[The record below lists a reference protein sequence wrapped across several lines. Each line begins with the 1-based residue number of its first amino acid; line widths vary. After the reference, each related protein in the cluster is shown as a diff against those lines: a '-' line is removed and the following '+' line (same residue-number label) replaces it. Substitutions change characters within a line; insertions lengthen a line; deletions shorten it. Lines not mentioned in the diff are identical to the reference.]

1 MVTPQKEIWEEE
13 IDVQEIDAEL
23 GDQLEAELA
32 EGLEPSIDEDAE
44 PEAVELDRPAPEVE
58 RSLRDDSVASMY
70 YREMGRYATLTA
82 EQEVAMGHGIREARE
97 TIWKRLLL
105 LPATRLYILEIL
117 RRDRRDAPLALQAL
131 EEASHVRS
139 RARAH
144 IEHLEKLAQKAG
156 EHLTKHD
163 PDEVWLLSAVQVL
176 QHSCE
181 GASAG
186 ARQLT
191 RALAEALAG
200 VTEGLDRL
208 RRIKRSFVEANLRL
222 VIAVARKYSNGP
234 MALIDLIQEGNMGL
248 MKAVDRFDPDR
259 GYRFSTYAAWWIRH
273 AVSRAAAD
281 KSRTVR
287 LPVHFIEAYQQLLK
301 IRKDL
306 QVQLGRQPNLD
317 EVADAMGITRRKADR
332 IQSYLQEGSLSL
344 DRPVNHEDAR
354 SFLDM
359 LEDPATSE
367 GIPAQVIH
375 ENENELTVTA
385 LYDALTP
392 MEREIIV
399 LRFGLGDS
407 EAFTLK
413 DIGRRFRLSRER
425 IRQIQE
431 HALCKLRQY
440 FQMNEML

>member
-1 MVTPQKEIWEEE
+1 MVTPQKEIWDEE
-13 IDVQEIDAEL
+13 IDVNELDAEL
-23 GDQLEAELA
+23 EDSVDLA
-32 EGLEPSIDEDAE
+32 VDENEE
-44 PEAVELDRPAPEVE
+44 PESVDQVPVVHEAEVE
-58 RSLRDDSVASMY
+58 RALRDDSVASMY

-82 EQEVAMGHGIREARE
+82 DQEVRMGHGIREARE
-97 TIWKRLLL
+97 TIWKHLLL
-105 LPATRLYILEIL
+105 LPVTRLYTLEIL
-117 RRDRRDAPLALQAL
+117 RREKRDAPLALQAL
-131 EEASHVRS
+131 TEASRVRS

-144 IEHLEKLAQKAG
+144 AEHLEKLARKAG
-156 EHLTKHD
+156 EYLTRRD

-176 QHSCE
+176 QHACD
-181 GASAG
+181 GQTPG
-186 ARQLT
+186 ARSMP
-191 RALAEALAG
+191 RAFSDALEG
-200 VTEGLDRL
+200 VTCGLDQL
-208 RRIKRSFVEANLRL
+208 RKIKRSFVEANLRL

-306 QVQLGRQPNLD
+306 QVQLGRHPTLD
-317 EVADAMGITRRKADR
+317 EVADAMGVTRRKADR

-359 LEDPATSE
+359 LEDPCTSE

-375 ENENELTVTA
+375 EKETELSVTA

-407 EAFTLK
+407 DAFTLK
-413 DIGRRFRLSRER
+413 EIGKRFRLSRER

-440 FQMNEML
+440 FLVNEMM